1 MQKLSKYF
9 TRFLHLFKVDEGAR
23 ERNGL
28 LCRRIIYVENHED
41 PKSKNKITLK
51 LARQLVQDIEK
62 LNFESE
68 KPIYFI
74 LESDGG
80 EFNAGLMVREAILN
94 SKSKII
100 GVAIGDVMSAASHIY
115 EACHERWIIDGAHIF
130 LHPMWVDA
138 QFTFRITPE
147 IKLENVTSR
156 VSEFVAAERNKMRVL
171 QRQVY
176 SDYANR
182 IGSKMTSIQIK
193 RIFLA
198 KRALT
203 ANSAIEMYLADKKIK
218 EFNFDKPEK
227 SV

>member
-1 MQKLSKYF
+1 MEKLIKYF
-9 TRFLHLFKVDEGAR
+9 IRFLRLFNIDGVAR
-23 ERNGL
+23 RQKSL
-28 LCRRIIYVENHED
+28 LRRRIIYVENHED

-62 LNFESE
+62 LNFESK
-68 KPIYFI
+68 KPIYLI

-80 EFNAGLMVREAILN
+80 EFNGGLMVREAILN
-94 SKSKII
+94 SKSKIV
-100 GVAIGDVMSAASHIY
+100 GVAIGDIMSAASYIY
-115 EACHERWIIDGAHIF
+115 EACHERWIVDGAHIF
-130 LHPMWVDA
+130 LHPMWADA

-147 IKLENVTSR
+147 IKLDNVTSR
-156 VSEFVAAERNKMRVL
+156 VSEFVSAERNKMRVL

-182 IGSKMTSIQIK
+182 IGSKLTPIQIK

-198 KRALT
+198 KRALS
-203 ANSAIEMYLADKKIK
+203 ANSAIEMFLADKKIK
-218 EFNFDKPEK
+218 EFNFKKPEQ